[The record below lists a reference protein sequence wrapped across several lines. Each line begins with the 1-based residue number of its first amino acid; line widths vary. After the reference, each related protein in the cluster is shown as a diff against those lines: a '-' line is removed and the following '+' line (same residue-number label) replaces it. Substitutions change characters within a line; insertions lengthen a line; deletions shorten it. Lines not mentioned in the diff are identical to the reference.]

1 MINLSTRTK
10 EAIKT
15 GLAVVVAYA
24 ISLNLGWEKPFWAA
38 FAVVMIS
45 LDTAGASLNKA
56 ALRMLG
62 TLMGG
67 AAGLFLFALFSQQRW
82 LMMLSL
88 SAYYGFCTYM
98 MTGSKRPY
106 FWLVGAFVC
115 MVVMIDASPTNSLG
129 MFRIVTARVQENAM
143 GILVYSL
150 ISIFLWPRSSSSAL
164 YEASRKLS
172 ATQRRIFQT
181 YRGLMKGQGTA
192 GASQPLHLQEVQQLT
207 GLAQALNA
215 AKTDSYEVWE
225 VRRQWRRFHELS
237 ISQGETFERW
247 RESFAEIQ
255 SLDLKRLMPNLA
267 SFCSELED
275 RFAEIDRMLCG
286 EAPATMPQP
295 IRLTIDHEA
304 LRPLAHFQRA
314 ALAQTK
320 TQLDGLETLSRSLFD
335 CVQDIKGFAS
345 QRGTSQRIEDRTP
358 GLTLDPDR
366 FAGTLLVMAA
376 QWTGFLIWV
385 YADPPGHA
393 MFVFQVAQWTLLCV
407 MLRSNPLS
415 LLLPGFVIGIA
426 LGGVVYVFV
435 MPHLSGYLDL
445 GLMLFAVTF
454 GAFCLLSGG
463 TRSAS
468 MANFHILV
476 GINNQQTYD
485 FANFLNTS
493 AAMLLSLACVIL
505 LYYAA
510 KSPRPEKVFLRRL
523 RRFFRQAEFL
533 MSRLALDRDDQQ
545 GRPTR
550 WRMSLYCND
559 LLEIPDKL
567 AALGRQI
574 DDRLLAGQ
582 TTTQVQDL
590 ANSLH
595 ALAYRIKELVEA
607 RKSPQNDLLVAAVI
621 DDMRAWR
628 LLAQKQLR
636 LWADDPAQAV
646 EPGVDLRD
654 RLAARFSRMEAKIG
668 KTRRGIQ
675 EGQLSERDYENFY
688 RYLGALRGVS
698 ESGIAYERI
707 AQGID
712 WALWKEARF

>member
-1 MINLSTRTK
+1 
-10 EAIKT
+10 
-15 GLAVVVAYA
+15 
-24 ISLNLGWEKPFWAA
+24 
-38 FAVVMIS
+38 
-45 LDTAGASLNKA
+45 
-56 ALRMLG
+56 
-62 TLMGG
+62 
-67 AAGLFLFALFSQQRW
+67 
-82 LMMLSL
+82 
-88 SAYYGFCTYM
+88 
-98 MTGSKRPY
+98 
-106 FWLVGAFVC
+106 
-115 MVVMIDASPTNSLG
+115 
-129 MFRIVTARVQENAM
+129 M

-150 ISIFLWPRSSSSAL
+150 ISIFLWPRSSRSAL

-172 ATQRRIFQT
+172 ATQRRIFHT

-192 GASQPLHLQEVQQLT
+192 EASQPLHMQEVQQLT

-215 AKTDSYEVWE
+215 AKTDSYEVRE
-225 VRRQWRRFHELS
+225 VHRQWRRFHELS
-237 ISQGETFERW
+237 TLQGETFERW
-247 RESFAEIQ
+247 RASFPEIQ

-267 SFCSELED
+267 TVCSELEG
-275 RFAEIDRMLCG
+275 RYAEIDRMLCG

-304 LRPLAHFQRA
+304 LRPLTHFQRA
-314 ALAQTK
+314 ALAETK

-345 QRGTSQRIEDRTP
+345 QRGTSQRIEDPTP

-366 FAGTLLVMAA
+366 FAGALLVMAA

-385 YADPPGHA
+385 YVDPPGHA
-393 MFVFQVAQWTLLCV
+393 VFVFLVAQWTLICV
-407 MLRSNPLS
+407 MTCSNPLS
-415 LLLPGFVIGIA
+415 LLPGFVIAIA

-454 GAFCLLSGG
+454 GAFCLLSGA

-493 AAMLLSLACVIL
+493 AAVLLSIACVIL
-505 LYYAA
+505 LFYAA
-510 KSPRPEKVFLRRL
+510 RSPRPEKLFLRRL

-545 GRPTR
+545 GRPIR

-567 AALGRQI
+567 AALDRQI

-582 TTTQVQDL
+582 TTTQAQDL
-590 ANSLH
+590 ANSLQ

-628 LLAQKQLR
+628 MLGQKQFR
-636 LWADDPAQAV
+636 IWADNPAQSV

-654 RLAARFSRMEAKIG
+654 RLAARISRMEAKIG
-668 KTRRGIQ
+668 KTRSGIQ

-688 RYLGALRGVS
+688 RYLGALRGMS
-698 ESGIAYERI
+698 ESGIAYEQI

-712 WALWKEARF
+712 WALWKEERF